1 MNPALRTTAL
11 WTLFA
16 VSVAGCSTSNTRPG
30 TAFDQIDQE
39 LRRAAAERAAPV
51 RPEAVERALL
61 APPPEPPKAPVPA
74 EPRFDLVV
82 SNAPAGQVFMAI
94 VSGTRYSMLLPP
106 EVAGTISVNLKNV
119 TVREALDTLRE
130 LYGYE
135 YRIQGSRIFIQPVAL
150 QTRVFQVN
158 YLFGQRQGKS
168 VVGVTSSSTSS
179 AAAGTAQTGGAALAP
194 VIATPGT
201 QIVPQESSR
210 IVTQL
215 QTDFWGEVAQAL
227 RAIVPAEGGRNVVV
241 SPQTGVIVVR
251 AFPTEQRNVE
261 SYLKATKLVI
271 ERQVMLEAKIVEV
284 VLRDGYQA
292 GINWAAFRIGGNS
305 RLSAGVISPGTV
317 LRPDGSVASGI
328 SSINPESP
336 ALVDPTLFSNPGSS
350 LISAARNLGG
360 LFGLAFQTSNFAA
373 ILQFLE
379 TQGNVQVLSS
389 PRIATLNNQ
398 MAVLKV
404 GTDDFFVTNIST
416 TTTTSA
422 AGTTSTPNITV
433 QPFFSGIALDVTP
446 QIDEDSNIILHVH
459 PSVSKVTEKTKIVNL
474 GTLGVFTLP
483 LASSAINESDSVV
496 RVQDGNIV
504 AIGGLM
510 RYQQSDDRSQV
521 PAVGDV
527 PVVGEL
533 FRQSNRGYE
542 KAELV
547 ILLKPTV
554 ILGDQDWQQDISG
567 VQQRLGELDPRR
579 YSAAP

>member
-1 MNPALRTTAL
+1 MNSMLRTTAL

-30 TAFDQIDQE
+30 TAFDRIDQE
-39 LRRAAAERAAPV
+39 LRRAAAERASPV
-51 RPEAVERALL
+51 RPEAVEKALL

-135 YRIQGSRIFIQPVAL
+135 YRLQGTRIFIQPVAL

-168 VVGVTSSSTSS
+168 VVGVTSSSIST

-194 VIATPGT
+194 VIATPGA

-215 QTDFWGEVAQAL
+215 QSDFWAEVAQAL
-227 RAIVPAEGGRNVVV
+227 RAIVPAEGGRSVVV

-284 VLRDGYQA
+284 SLRDGYQA

-336 ALVDPTLFSNPGSS
+336 SLVDPTLFSNPGAS
-350 LISAARNLGG
+350 LISAPRNLGG

-459 PSVSKVTEKTKIVNL
+459 PSVSKVTEKTKVVNL

-483 LASSAINESDSVV
+483 LASSAVNESDSVV

-554 ILGDQDWQQDISG
+554 ILGDQDWQRDISG

>member
-1 MNPALRTTAL
+1 MVHVFCKASVSI
-11 WTLFA
+11 LFA
-16 VSVAGCSTSNTRPG
+16 LSFAGCSTSNTRPG
-30 TAFDQIDQE
+30 TAFDQINEE
-39 LRRAAAERAAPV
+39 LRRAAAARAAPAP
-51 RPEAVERALL
+51 PEAVERALL
-61 APPPEPPKAPVPA
+61 APPAELPKAPVPA

-94 VSGTRYSMLLPP
+94 VSSTRYSMLLPP
-106 EVAGTISVNLKNV
+106 EVGGTITVNLRNV
-119 TVREALDTLRE
+119 TVREALDTLRD

-135 YRIQGSRIFIQPVAL
+135 YRIQGNRIFIQPVAL

-158 YLFGQRQGKS
+158 YLFGQRHGKS
-168 VVGVTSSSTSS
+168 MIDVTSSSFST
-179 AAAGTAQTGGAALAP
+179 AAAGNAQTGGAALAP

-201 QIVPQESSR
+201 VIVPQESSR
-210 IVTQL
+210 VVTQL
-215 QTDFWGEVAQAL
+215 QTDFWAEVAQAL
-227 RAIVPAEGGRNVVV
+227 KAIVPAEGGRSVVV

-251 AFPTEQRNVE
+251 AFPAEQRNVE

-284 VLRDGYQA
+284 ALRDGYQA
-292 GINWAAFRIGGNS
+292 GINWSAFRIGGNS

-317 LRPDGSVASGI
+317 LRPDGSVATGI
-328 SSINPESP
+328 SSINPEAPSPVDP
-336 ALVDPTLFSNPGSS
+336 ALFAIPGSN
-350 LISAARNLGG
+350 LISAPRNLGG

-446 QIDEDSNIILHVH
+446 QIDQDSNIILHIH
-459 PSVSKVTEKTKIVNL
+459 PSVSKVTEKTKVVNL

-483 LASSAINESDSVV
+483 LASSAVNESDSVV

-527 PVVGEL
+527 PLVGEL
-533 FRQSNRGYE
+533 FRQSSRGYE

-547 ILLKPTV
+547 ILIKPTV
-554 ILGDQDWQQDISG
+554 IQGDQDWQQDIAG
-567 VQQRLGELDPRR
+567 VQERLGSLDPRR
-579 YSAAP
+579 SPANP